1 MPEDDAAEN
10 AIVNAAPGR
19 STRRGDIPDAI
30 RQRYLTDERGGPGL
44 GFYID
49 ATIIRPAFRDQ
60 GYRLDFERAD
70 PKAIRDACEIARHR
84 GWSIVTVR
92 GSAEF
97 RREAWL
103 VGMGLGLEV
112 QGYQPTERDL
122 QDLERRTRQPDRSS
136 DTRVEKAAPSQLR
149 AIDDLVKE
157 RISDAEARRRIMA
170 SARIRI
176 ADWLE
181 RGARF
186 EPPRRERVS
195 ASERQRAR

>member
-1 MPEDDAAEN
+1 MPDNAATEN
-10 AIVNAAPGR
+10 TIVSAAPGR
-19 STRRGDIPDAI
+19 STRRGDVPDAI
-30 RQRYLTDERGGPGL
+30 QQRYLTDERGGPGL

-49 ATIIRPAFRDQ
+49 ATIIRPAFRDR
-60 GYRLDFERAD
+60 GYRLDLDRAD
-70 PKAIRDACEIARHR
+70 PKAIRDASEIARHR

-112 QGYQPTERDL
+112 QGYRPTERDL
-122 QDLERRTRQPDRSS
+122 QDLERRTRQRDRSS
-136 DTRVEKAAPSQLR
+136 DARVEKAAPSQLR
-149 AIDDLVKE
+149 AIDSLVQD
-157 RISDAEARRRIMA
+157 RIGDAEARRRIMA
-170 SARIRI
+170 SARMRI

-181 RGARF
+181 RGASF
-186 EPPRRERVS
+186 ESPRRERVL